1 MSTIENGKLVLIKK
15 YIPDIHIDLRY
26 ATDNNFTGQKIYSSS
41 EAYLCYGTV
50 RKLIKVQDRL
60 KEFGLSLLVW
70 DAYRPYEAQKKLW
83 EVYPDP
89 RYVADP
95 RNGLT
100 AHCFGNT
107 VDVGLVTLAGELV
120 ELPSEFDE
128 FSSKADRDYS
138 DATEKAA
145 HNAKLLEKIMEEEG
159 FIGYSEEWWHY
170 SDTEKYE
177 LIK

>member
-15 YIPDIHIDLRY
+15 YIPDIYIDLRY

-70 DAYRPYEAQKKLW
+70 DTYRPYEAQKKLW
-83 EVYPDP
+83 EVY
-89 RYVADP
+89 
-95 RNGLT
+95 
-100 AHCFGNT
+100 HCFGNT